1 MKTIKILS
9 ILLLTP
15 VLLFGQK
22 ISFPFQNP
30 DNPIEKR
37 IDDLINRLS
46 LEEKASLMLYNSPA
60 IERLGIAEYNW
71 WNECLHGVGRAGKAT
86 VFPQAIGLAAT
97 FNDDLIFKV
106 ATAISDEAR
115 AKHYAALRKGNR
127 VQYTGLSFWTPNI
140 NIFRDPRW
148 GRGQETYGEDPYL
161 TGRIGSAF
169 VRGLQG
175 NDPDFLKAS
184 ACAKH
189 YVIHSGPEESRHR
202 FNAKPN
208 ETDFRETYLPAF
220 KTLVDA
226 GVESVMCAYNRAYDK
241 PCCSSKYLLDDILRK
256 EWGFKGHIVSDCWA
270 LDDIWARHKVTDKR
284 VKAAAMAADAG
295 VNLNCGYLY
304 KYLPEAV
311 KKGLLKEETIDKN
324 LRILLRTRFKLGLFD
339 PMEKTPW
346 AGLSKD
352 IVNCEVHQELAYE
365 TAAESMV
372 LLKNNGVLPI
382 NQKQAKKIFVTGALA
397 ADLTALL
404 GNYNGFSG
412 NMHTILEGIMNK
424 ADAGTTIN
432 YSQGFLLGND
442 TLFNGFWQAGSAD
455 YTIACIGINRLMEGE
470 NGDAMLNPNG
480 GDRKTIELP
489 GNQIEFIKKIKASI
503 KKDKTKKLIV
513 VVNGGSAIA
522 LKEVADLADAIVF
535 AWYPGEQG
543 GNALADILFG
553 KINPTGRLPVTFYE
567 STKDLPPF
575 DDYAMQGRTYK
586 YFKGKALYPFG
597 YGLSYTEFDY
607 RNLHIDKNQVKQND
621 TINISLDIANT
632 GNYDGEEVVQIYVK
646 QLKADKNAPNKVLVN
661 FKRISV
667 EKGKTV
673 KLKMQIPVASF
684 ARWDTKEQKYLVPS
698 GKYLIQIAKSSENII
713 LTRKINI
720 Q

>member
-1 MKTIKILS
+1 MKKLIFSLLILS
-9 ILLLTP
+9 IFAF
-15 VLLFGQK
+15 VKAQEYK
-22 ISFPFQNP
+22 YPFQNP
-30 DNPIEKR
+30 KNPVNER
-37 IDDLINRLS
+37 INDLINRLS
-46 LEEKASLMLYNSPA
+46 IEEKASLMLYNSPA

-86 VFPQAIGLAAT
+86 VFPQAIGMAAT
-97 FNDDLIFKV
+97 FDDDLIFKV

-115 AKHYAALRKGNR
+115 AKHYAALRKGSR
-127 VQYTGLSFWTPNI
+127 AQYTGLSFWTPNI

-161 TGRIGSAF
+161 TGRMGSAF

-175 NDPDFLKAS
+175 NDPNFLKAS

-202 FNAKPN
+202 FNAKPD

-220 KTLVDA
+220 KTLVGA
-226 GVESVMCAYNRAYDK
+226 GVESIMCAYNRAYDK

-295 VNLNCGYLY
+295 VDLNCGYLY
-304 KYLPEAV
+304 QYLPEAV
-311 KKGLLKEETIDKN
+311 KKGFLKEEIIDKN
-324 LRILLRTRFKLGLFD
+324 LRYLLRTRFKLGLFD
-339 PMEKTPW
+339 PMEQTPW
-346 AGLSKD
+346 SGLSED
-352 IVNCEVHQELAYE
+352 VVNCKKHQELAYE
-365 TAAESMV
+365 TAAKSMV

-382 NQKQAKKIFVTGALA
+382 NQKQTKKIFVTGALA
-397 ADLTALL
+397 ADITALL

-412 NMHTILEGIMNK
+412 NMITILEGIVGK
-424 ADAGTTIN
+424 ADAGTTIE

-455 YTIACIGINRLMEGE
+455 YIIACVGINRLMEGE

-489 GNQIEFIKKIKASI
+489 GNQIEFIKKLKASF
-503 KKDKTKKLIV
+503 KKNKTKKLIV

-522 LKEVADLADAIVF
+522 LKEVADLADAIIF

-553 KINPTGRLPVTFYE
+553 KINPSGRLPVTFYK

-586 YFKGKALYPFG
+586 YFKGKTLYPFG

-607 RNLHIDKNQVKQND
+607 RNLQIDKNRVKQND

-632 GNYDGEEVVQIYVK
+632 NKYNGEDIVQVYVK
-646 QLKADKNAPNKVLVN
+646 QLKADKYAPNKVLVN
-661 FKRISV
+661 FKRVSV
-667 EKGKTV
+667 EKAKMA
-673 KLKMQIPVASF
+673 KLKLQIPVASF
-684 ARWDTKEQKYLVPS
+684 ARWDAKEKKYLTPS
-698 GKYLIQIAKSSENII
+698 GKYLIQIGKSSENIVLEQEI
-713 LTRKINI
+713 SVR
-720 Q
+720 